1 MDMQTA
7 IKHNLAYYKR
17 VQKEIDAHKTK
28 ASLITLRRQ
37 WLEKQKINNYQN
49 EYDRV
54 RSVLNNS
61 ITGVLTNDVL
71 NKRKG
76 DLEKLGAR
84 MIDQII

>member
-49 EYDRV
+49 EYNHV

-61 ITGVLTNDVL
+61 ITGELTNEKL

-76 DLEKLGAR
+76 ELEKLGAR

>member
-37 WLEKQKINNYQN
+37 WLEKTKN
-49 EYDRV
+49 
-54 RSVLNNS
+54 
-61 ITGVLTNDVL
+61 
-71 NKRKG
+71 
-76 DLEKLGAR
+76 
-84 MIDQII
+84 

>member
-49 EYDRV
+49 EYNRV

-61 ITGVLTNDVL
+61 ITGELTNEKL

-76 DLEKLGAR
+76 ELKKLGAR

>member
-37 WLEKQKINNYQN
+37 WLEKNKK
-49 EYDRV
+49 
-54 RSVLNNS
+54 S
-61 ITGVLTNDVL
+61 IIIKMNTTA
-71 NKRKG
+71 
-76 DLEKLGAR
+76 LEAF
-84 MIDQII
+84 

>member
-37 WLEKQKINNYQN
+37 WLEKQKIIIIKMN
-49 EYDRV
+49 
-54 RSVLNNS
+54 
-61 ITGVLTNDVL
+61 TTA
-71 NKRKG
+71 
-76 DLEKLGAR
+76 LEAF
-84 MIDQII
+84 

>member
-61 ITGVLTNDVL
+61 ITGELTNEKL

-76 DLEKLGAR
+76 ELEKLGAR

>member
-49 EYDRV
+49 EYNRV

-61 ITGVLTNDVL
+61 ITGELTNEKL

-76 DLEKLGAR
+76 ELEKLGAR